1 MKRPRIFTV
10 CVVCMFCILS
20 YSPPECSA
28 AERCASA
35 APGSRSGA
43 EAGGCR
49 LPGRAGGYPPGPPTD
64 PDVRHAR
71 IRFLS
76 MASASPQR
84 WRRATAALAPSPG
97 LPGAGGVRSR
107 SLPCLQPA
115 GALPGGRLP
124 ARGSLGP
131 PCPTC
136 TGTLRR
142 SACPR
147 PLSGG
152 FPWRSPPRYLACFR
166 PSWGP
171 SRARDPA
178 DAPGHARAW
187 GHPLPQAGPGGQ
199 GDRGLSHVP
208 ACPRGLPAH
217 LRQAKTCRLRKPLI
231 DIS

>member
-1 MKRPRIFTV
+1 M
-10 CVVCMFCILS
+10 
-20 YSPPECSA
+20 
-28 AERCASA
+28 
-35 APGSRSGA
+35 
-43 EAGGCR
+43 
-49 LPGRAGGYPPGPPTD
+49 
-64 PDVRHAR
+64 
-71 IRFLS
+71 
-76 MASASPQR
+76 
-84 WRRATAALAPSPG
+84 
-97 LPGAGGVRSR
+97 RSR

-152 FPWRSPPRYLACFR
+152 FPWRSPPRYLACVR

-208 ACPRGLPAH
+208 ACPRGLPA
-217 LRQAKTCRLRKPLI
+217 PL
-231 DIS
+231 SAPGGVLPPCPSAARTAAFRRWPTGGLPLPPTVRVSLLSTTLPLAGLQHAACGLAPPGFVWPLTGRHAGSLLTGGLGGHPGGCAPSWLAPTGEQQPMA